1 LQARSRLLQP
11 RMCAGAK
18 ERCQGQRYSP
28 AHRHTLTPR
37 VSGHC
42 HQDSVNGRKSSSVK
56 INWQNLERGS
66 VPAVVDLH
74 RSGG

>member
-11 RMCAGAK
+11 RMCAGAR

-28 AHRHTLTPR
+28 AHRHTLTPQMNGR
-37 VSGHC
+37 C
-42 HQDSVNGRKSSSVK
+42 HQDSANGGKSSSVK
-56 INWQNLERGS
+56 INWQNLGRGGER
-66 VPAVVDLH
+66 AVVDLH